1 VARPGIHAVGHIQSS
16 DQPENRRA
24 NDKFQSSA
32 GIGRLPLEGPQSGSA
47 SNFRS
52 WPWARTG
59 IHTRRPTVGTAR
71 SLSSCRLNSW
81 PTHPLGGARRV
92 VCRMPRSVVANMRL
106 NAESSISSCTRA
118 SGGAAA

>member
-1 VARPGIHAVGHIQSS
+1 MGLNVSKVASISSIGAPGIGHIQSS

-52 WPWARTG
+52 WP
-59 IHTRRPTVGTAR
+59 
-71 SLSSCRLNSW
+71 
-81 PTHPLGGARRV
+81 
-92 VCRMPRSVVANMRL
+92 
-106 NAESSISSCTRA
+106 
-118 SGGAAA
+118 